1 MQVSDR
7 YRPTPKVKIKH
18 PEWSKN
24 AVIYQINTRHFTREG
39 TFAAAEKHL
48 PRLKDLGVDVLWLMP
63 IHEIGQKYRKGNLGS
78 PYAVKDY
85 YQVNSEFGTLTDIK
99 QFVASAHQ
107 QGMYVIL
114 DWVANHTAWGND
126 LVTEHSDWYARDWK
140 SDFRPHL
147 GGIGRTSSSLTT
159 SRAACAN
166 ELIYDRKSQQFFRSV
181 LKRPLYVAIS
191 PNRWRRQKHSFPSS
205 VIPPQA
211 AAQKKKEFQLRI
223 FRTSPGRHRS
233 IPGEPAPK

>member
-1 MQVSDR
+1 MGSVCGSGGTKRRADHRNVPGLPEVYRRWSNFRWSQRIMQVSDR
-7 YRPTPKVKIKH
+7 YRPTPNVKISH

-48 PRLKDLGVDVLWLMP
+48 PRLKELGVDILWLMP

-85 YQVNSEFGTLTDIK
+85 YQVNSEFGTLADIK

-114 DWVANHTAWGND
+114 DWVANHTAWDND
-126 LVTEHSDWYARDWK
+126 LVNEHSDWYAR
-140 SDFRPHL
+140 
-147 GGIGRTSSSLTT
+147 
-159 SRAACAN
+159 
-166 ELIYDRKSQQFFRSV
+166 
-181 LKRPLYVAIS
+181 
-191 PNRWRRQKHSFPSS
+191 
-205 VIPPQA
+205 
-211 AAQKKKEFQLRI
+211 
-223 FRTSPGRHRS
+223 
-233 IPGEPAPK
+233 